1 MAAEF
6 YISVLTAAGTEK
18 RLITDYLSLVYT
30 RSVNDFDYCVFQLP
44 DNHAA
49 MNDLVDKCQIEV
61 YRRNMDYGIDWYRD
75 FVGLLRKP
83 IDFATDSDGATTATF
98 AAMDILGMLAWR
110 TIAWYTGVTDR
121 SEFTSVKAE
130 TIMKNLVKYNAGS
143 LALASNGRIRDA
155 VITGITTQT
164 DAAGGNTKSW
174 SCAPEDNLLETL
186 QKLVSAGAGGDFALV
201 KTAAA
206 TFEFRFYSGQLGTDR
221 TATVVFS
228 LANGNMTEPHY
239 IVDYTE
245 EKTVAIIGGEG
256 KGADRVVVV
265 RNSTAFNPSTNN
277 IETFVN
283 GSSYKTVTAL
293 EAVGDGELYD
303 RQARPSLT
311 FKPLQTKATAYGLH
325 YFLGDLVSAEY
336 RGVTTTQKI
345 QRVTISHNDDGAEDV
360 AVECVA
366 I

>member
-1 MAAEF
+1 MGAEF
-6 YISVLTAAGTEK
+6 YISVLTAAGVEK
-18 RLITDYLSLVYT
+18 RLISDYLTLVYT
-30 RSVNDFDYCVFQLP
+30 RSVNTFDYCVFQLP
-44 DNHAA
+44 DNHIA
-49 MNDLVDKCQIEV
+49 MSDLVDKAQIEV
-61 YRRNMDYGIDWYRD
+61 YKRNLDYGIDWYCD
-75 FVGLLRKP
+75 FVGILRKP
-83 IDFATDSDGATTATF
+83 QDFATDSDGKTVATF
-98 AAMDILGMLAWR
+98 GAMDILGQLAWR
-110 TIAWYTGVTDR
+110 TIAWYTGVADR
-121 SEFTSVKAE
+121 SEFASVKAE

-155 VITGITTQT
+155 VITGITTEA
-164 DAAGGNTKSW
+164 DGARGNTKSW
-174 SCAPEDNLLETL
+174 SCAPEDNLLEAL
-186 QKLVSAGAGGDFALV
+186 QNLVAAGAGGDFALV
-201 KTAAA
+201 KTAPQ
-206 TFEFRFYSGQLGTDR
+206 TFEFRFYPGQLGTDK
-221 TATVVFS
+221 TGTVVFS

-239 IVDYTE
+239 VVDYTE
-245 EKTVAIIGGEG
+245 EKTVAIVGGEG

-265 RNSTAFNPSTNN
+265 RSSAAFNSSTNN

-303 RQARPSLT
+303 RQARPSLA
-311 FKPLQTKATAYGLH
+311 FKPLQTKSTAYGVH

-345 QRVTISHNDDGAEDV
+345 QRVTISHNEDGAEDV

>member
-1 MAAEF
+1 MASEF

-30 RSVNDFDYCVFQLP
+30 RSVNDFDYCVFQLG
-44 DNHAA
+44 DNHPAIT
-49 MNDLVDKCQIEV
+49 DLVDKAQIEI
-61 YRRNMDYGIDWYRD
+61 YRRNVDYGIDWYRD

-83 IDFATDSDGATTATF
+83 TDFATDNEGRTVATF
-98 AAMDILGMLAWR
+98 AAMDILGQLAWR

-121 SEFTSVKAE
+121 SEFTSIKAE

-155 VITGITTQT
+155 VITGITTET
-164 DAAGGNTKSW
+164 DSARGNTKSW

-186 QKLVSAGAGGDFALV
+186 QKLVAAGAGGDFALV
-201 KTAAA
+201 KTGAQ
-206 TFEFRFYSGQLGTDR
+206 TFEFRFYPGQLGTDR

-239 IVDYTE
+239 VVDYTE
-245 EKTVAIIGGEG
+245 EKTVAIVGGEG

-265 RNSTAFNPSTNN
+265 RNSAAFNSSTNN

-303 RQARPSLT
+303 RQARPALT
-311 FKPLQTKATAYGLH
+311 FKPLQTKSTAYGLH

-345 QRVTISHNDDGAEDV
+345 QRVTISHNEDGAEDV

>member
-1 MAAEF
+1 MGAEC
-6 YISVLTAAGTEK
+6 YISVLTAAGVEK
-18 RLITDYLSLVYT
+18 RIISDYLTLVYT

-44 DNHAA
+44 DNHLA
-49 MNDLVDKCQIEV
+49 MADLVDKAQIEI
-61 YRRNMDYGIDWYRD
+61 YKRNLDYGIDWTVD
-75 FVGLLRKP
+75 FVGILRKP
-83 IDFATDSDGATTATF
+83 TDFATDSEGKTVATY
-98 AAMDILGMLAWR
+98 AAMDILGQLAWR
-110 TIAWYTGVTDR
+110 TVAWYTGVADR
-121 SEFTSVKAE
+121 SEFASVKAE

-155 VITGITTQT
+155 VITGITTEA
-164 DAAGGNTKSW
+164 DSARGNTKSW

-186 QKLVSAGAGGDFALV
+186 QKLVTAGAGGDFALV
-201 KTAAA
+201 KTAPQ

-221 TATVVFS
+221 TASVTFS

-239 IVDYTE
+239 VVDYTE
-245 EKTVAIIGGEG
+245 EKTVAIVGGEG

-265 RNSTAFNPSTNN
+265 RTSAAFNSSTNN

-293 EAVGDGELYD
+293 EAVGDGELYN
-303 RQARPSLT
+303 REARPILT
-311 FKPLQTKATAYGLH
+311 FKPIQTKATAYGLH

-345 QRVTISHNDDGAEDV
+345 QRVTISHDENGAEDI

-366 I
+366 V